1 MFNDNKSKGVALVEA
16 MQARGCAEL
25 MKAHMN
31 DEFRGTMMNAQNSW
45 LEDMNFQTKT
55 REMHITEMGREVS

>member
-1 MFNDNKSKGVALVEA
+1 

-25 MKAHMN
+25 MKAHIN

-45 LEDMNFQTKT
+45 LEDMNFQSKT
-55 REMHITEMGREVS
+55 REVHITEMGREVS